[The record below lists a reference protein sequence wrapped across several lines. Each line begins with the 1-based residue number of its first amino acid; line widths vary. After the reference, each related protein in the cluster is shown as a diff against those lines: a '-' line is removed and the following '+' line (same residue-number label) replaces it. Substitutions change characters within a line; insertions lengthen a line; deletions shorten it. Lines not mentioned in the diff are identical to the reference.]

1 MEIVKLSKKSNNLY
15 KIEFSDNTSLN
26 FYDDTIIK
34 YNLLINKKLDAKTFK
49 EIIAYNDEV
58 SAYYK
63 AINYIKQKLR
73 TKKEIENKLK
83 KLNYN
88 KEIISNV
95 IKKLENQGYLNDE
108 LYIKSYI
115 NDQIN
120 LSIKGPKKII
130 NELEKLGFKNV
141 DEYLNVDN
149 DIWINKINKIIIL
162 LVIVG
167 LKV

>member
-73 TKKEIENKLK
+73 TKN
-83 KLNYN
+83 
-88 KEIISNV
+88 
-95 IKKLENQGYLNDE
+95 
-108 LYIKSYI
+108 
-115 NDQIN
+115 
-120 LSIKGPKKII
+120 
-130 NELEKLGFKNV
+130 
-141 DEYLNVDN
+141 
-149 DIWINKINKIIIL
+149 
-162 LVIVG
+162 
-167 LKV
+167 

>member
-63 AINYIKQKLR
+63 AINYIKQKL
-73 TKKEIENKLK
+73 TT
-83 KLNYN
+83 
-88 KEIISNV
+88 
-95 IKKLENQGYLNDE
+95 
-108 LYIKSYI
+108 
-115 NDQIN
+115 
-120 LSIKGPKKII
+120 
-130 NELEKLGFKNV
+130 
-141 DEYLNVDN
+141 
-149 DIWINKINKIIIL
+149 
-162 LVIVG
+162 
-167 LKV
+167 